1 MTNPKTDQTTC
12 IVQFIA
18 NHSGYSIY
26 TIRGF
31 LYNHSDPTCRDK
43 MRSIQDILVEND
55 YPYTYNWNNFQD
67 CPALLALKADLELW
81 GNTRREQKRKGRPKG
96 SPNKPTSHTKLYTTI
111 STMLKEILGEQTQ
124 NLQDTYK
131 NTHRE
136 VSLTRIG
143 SDVKSTFEESIENQS
158 TDIKNEIQYRT
169 SEIADNVEI
178 VMIEQFKKFKND
190 MEQTFK
196 TFETNIKTIEANL
209 NKLRNAENARY
220 KNILE
225 AFTSLSTQIEIMNK
239 SNSVYDFPD
248 ITVDEDV
255 TVPPRAPFVT
265 QSQLIESRN
274 LVDSVTLPSESPVQ

>member
-1 MTNPKTDQTTC
+1 
-12 IVQFIA
+12 
-18 NHSGYSIY
+18 
-26 TIRGF
+26 
-31 LYNHSDPTCRDK
+31 
-43 MRSIQDILVEND
+43 MRSIQNILVEND

-67 CPALLALKADLELW
+67 CPALLNLKSDLELW
-81 GNTRREQKRKGRPKG
+81 GKVRREQKRTGRPKG
-96 SPNKPTSHTKLYTTI
+96 SPNKTTAHNKLYNNI
-111 STMLKEILGEQTQ
+111 SSMLREILGEQTQ

-143 SDVKSTFEESIENQS
+143 SDVKSTFEETIEKQS

-178 VMIEQFKKFKND
+178 VMIEKFNEFKND
-190 MEQTFK
+190 MDQKFATL
-196 TFETNIKTIEANL
+196 ETNIKTIEANL

-225 AFTSLSTQIEIMNK
+225 SFTSLSNQIAAMNT
-239 SNSVYDFPD
+239 SDSVYDFPD
-248 ITVDEDV
+248 VTVSDDV
-255 TVPPRAPFVT
+255 TDPPRAPFVT

-274 LVDSVTLPSESPVQ
+274 LLDSIQ

>member
-1 MTNPKTDQTTC
+1 MTEFMTAQTK
-12 IVQFIA
+12 ILEFIA
-18 NHSGYSIY
+18 KHSGYSIH
-26 TIRGF
+26 TIKGF
-31 LYNHSDPTCRDK
+31 LYNHSDRTCRDK
-43 MRSIQDILVEND
+43 IRFIFNVLVEND

-67 CPALLALKADLELW
+67 CPTLLNLKSDLELW
-81 GNTRREQKRKGRPKG
+81 GKVRREQKRTGRPKG
-96 SPNKPTSHTKLYTTI
+96 SPNKTASQSKLYTTI
-111 STMLKEILGEQTQ
+111 SAMMKEILGGHTQT
-124 NLQDTYK
+124 LQDMYNK
-131 NTHRE
+131 PHP
-136 VSLTRIG
+136 VYIQSLRPEI
-143 SDVKSTFEESIENQS
+143 KSEIDTSIQTQS

-196 TFETNIKTIEANL
+196 TLETNIKTIEANL
-209 NKLRNAENARY
+209 DKLRWAENKRHAH
-220 KNILE
+220 I
-225 AFTSLSTQIEIMNK
+225 IEKVDLIETKIESMNK

-274 LVDSVTLPSESPVQ
+274 LVDSVNLPHESPVQ